1 LRAKR
6 GMGERAVN
14 LGDEKWRELGIGSGG
29 RGCPKSPRG
38 REQPH
43 RTSEDVQTRD
53 RLGRDGGRG
62 RLRAPGALCD
72 SQPAE
77 GDQKQGGYL
86 ADRRHAQGQVQRTE
100 ENDLEQRQQ
109 RAISPLAA
117 TGGDAAQAGQRQGQG
132 QARECCAP
140 RRQSQKAQRK
150 EEHREA
156 ASRVERGR
164 RAAKRPRAP
173 QARQRGAQEERCSE
187 TRRTPRLAA
196 VVQQQREPEGAAH
209 REQPQS
215 VGAHAASR
223 PRARA
228 VCSACMPDQNR

>member
-1 LRAKR
+1 
-6 GMGERAVN
+6 M
-14 LGDEKWRELGIGSGG
+14 
-29 RGCPKSPRG
+29 GCPRSPRG
-38 REQPH
+38 SEQPH
-43 RTSEDVQTRD
+43 RTREDVQSRD

-62 RLRAPGALCD
+62 RLRAPGVLCD

-77 GDQKQGGYL
+77 GDQEHGGYQ
-86 ADRRHAQGQVQRTE
+86 ADRRHAQGQVQCCE
-100 ENDLEQRQQ
+100 EGDLENLQQ
-109 RAISPLAA
+109 CATSPLAA
-117 TGGDAAQAGQRQGQG
+117 TGGDAAQAGQSQWQG

-140 RRQSQKAQRK
+140 WRQSQKAQRE

-164 RAAKRPRAP
+164 RTAERPCATQP
-173 QARQRGAQEERCSE
+173 RQRGAQDERPSE
-187 TRRTPRLAA
+187 ARRTPRLAA
-196 VVQQQREPEGAAH
+196 VVQHQREPEGATH

-215 VGAHAASR
+215 IGAHAVSR